1 MARKYNETTAKAV
14 EEEMI
19 SLAIEQA
26 RTQLKNG
33 TAPASTVNF
42 YLKMASSRERIE
54 RELIDNQ
61 VSLLQAKVD
70 NIKNNEGEAQA
81 YREAIDAIKSYGYNK
96 VN

>member
-1 MARKYNETTAKAV
+1 MAKRYNNTTSKAL

-26 RTQLKNG
+26 RKQLKNG

-42 YLKMASSRERIE
+42 YLKLASSRERIE
-54 RELIDNQ
+54 RELIDKQ
-61 VSLLQAKVD
+61 VTLLEAKVD
-70 NIKNNEGEAQA
+70 NIKNSESEAQG
-81 YREAIDAIKSYGYNK
+81 YREAINAIRDYGYNK

>member
-1 MARKYNETTAKAV
+1 MAKKYNNTTAKAV

-26 RTQLKNG
+26 KKQLKNG

-81 YREAIDAIKSYGYNK
+81 YKEAIDAIKNYGYSK
-96 VN
+96 VH